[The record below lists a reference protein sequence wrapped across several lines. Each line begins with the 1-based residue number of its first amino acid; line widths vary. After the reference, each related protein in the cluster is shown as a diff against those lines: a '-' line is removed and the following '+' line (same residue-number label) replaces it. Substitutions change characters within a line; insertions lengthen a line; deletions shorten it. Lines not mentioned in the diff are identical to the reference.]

1 MEVADIILSEAMRDG
16 GLGMSREEA
25 ERRRR
30 MLMEDRRVQTKDVN
44 GVSVS
49 CSRGEKDIC

>member
-1 MEVADIILSEAMRDG
+1 MEVEDIILSEAMRDG